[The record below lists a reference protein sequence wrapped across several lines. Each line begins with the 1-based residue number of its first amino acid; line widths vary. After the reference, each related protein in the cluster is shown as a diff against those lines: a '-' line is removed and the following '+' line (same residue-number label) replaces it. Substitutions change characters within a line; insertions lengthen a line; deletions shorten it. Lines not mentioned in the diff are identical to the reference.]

1 MGGEVAGGLIRVNA
15 SSFPLRHA
23 TVQTVKQECAM
34 APLDGITILDLTHV
48 LAGPFATH
56 TLQDLGARVIKVE
69 RPGTGDDTRAFPP
82 FVGNESAYFAAL
94 NCGKQSIALDLKA
107 AADRAIF
114 ERLLARAD
122 VLVENFRPGAMDRL
136 GFGWETLSKRLPRL
150 IYAAVSGF
158 GQTGPDAEK
167 PAYDMV
173 VQARGGVMSITG
185 ESGGPPVRV
194 GASIGD
200 IVAGMFLTQGIL
212 AALYDRERTGKGAM
226 VDVAMLD
233 SQLAILEHAVAIATA
248 TGVPPVRTGARH
260 PTITPFATYRAADG
274 FVVIAAG
281 NDTLFRQLCKVLGL
295 QIADD
300 PRFATNAARCEN
312 HALLKRLIEAVTL
325 GETVDHWVAALDA
338 ACLPTGRV
346 QDMTQVLR
354 DPQLLARGMVQAVAP
369 NAGGPAFVAAGNP
382 IKLST
387 LPEMSGRPPAPA
399 LDGDRQAI
407 LAWLERG

>member
-1 MGGEVAGGLIRVNA
+1 
-15 SSFPLRHA
+15 
-23 TVQTVKQECAM
+23 M

-56 TLQDLGARVIKVE
+56 TLGDLGARVIKVE

-82 FVGNESAYFAAL
+82 FVSGESAYFATL
-94 NCGKQSIALDLKA
+94 NAGKQSIALDLKSA
-107 AADRAIF
+107 GDRAILD
-114 ERLLARAD
+114 RLLERAD

-136 GFGWETLSKRLPRL
+136 GYGWQALSTRFPRL

-158 GQTGPDAEK
+158 GQTGPDAGK

-185 ESGGPPVRV
+185 EAGGPPVRV

-212 AALYDRERTGKGAM
+212 AALYDRERTGKGAL
-226 VDVAMLD
+226 VDVGMLD
-233 SQLAILEHAVAIATA
+233 AQLAILEHAVAITTA
-248 TGVPPVRTGARH
+248 TGTPPGRTGARH
-260 PTITPFATYRAADG
+260 PTITPFATYRASDG

-281 NDTLFRQLCKVLGL
+281 NDALFARLCEVLGL
-295 QIADD
+295 ALAGDA
-300 PRFATNAARCEN
+300 RFATNAARCEN

-325 GETVDHWVAALDA
+325 GETVDHWVAALEGA
-338 ACLPTGRV
+338 GLPTGRV
-346 QDMTQVLR
+346 QDMAQVLR
-354 DPQLLARGMVQAVAP
+354 DPQLLARGMVQRVAP
-369 NAGGPAFVAAGNP
+369 RGDGPAFVAAGNP
-382 IKLST
+382 VKLST
-387 LPEMSGRPPAPA
+387 LAEMAGRPPAPA

-407 LAWLERG
+407 LGWLNGGC